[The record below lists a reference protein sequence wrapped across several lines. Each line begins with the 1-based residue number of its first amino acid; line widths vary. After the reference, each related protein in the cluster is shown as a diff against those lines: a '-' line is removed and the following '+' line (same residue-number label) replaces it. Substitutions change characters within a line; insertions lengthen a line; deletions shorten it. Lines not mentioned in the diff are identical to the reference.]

1 MNFWFWTKVVEKIL
15 TTIKI
20 KSQLGKAVMKANGCV
35 KLNNGRLMPPIGI
48 GTWQLPASDGLVKAL
63 VSAIQLGYRLID
75 TAAIFENEESVA
87 KAIRMSGVAR
97 KELFIT
103 GKCWTSNRAYDD
115 VLRAFEST
123 LKTLDLDYLDSYCIQ
138 WPCTRG
144 EPLAWQSINVGTWR
158 AFERLYEEGVVKSI
172 GVCNFQ
178 MHHLVSFLARAN
190 VPPAVNQLEFHP
202 GYTQRSAVAFC
213 KKNGITVEAW
223 SPLGHGSLLSEP
235 RIKEIASH
243 YERPVAQVILRWCRH
258 HDVIPVTRALLP
270 EHQQENLE
278 SFDFDLTADD
288 IAQLDALPVMG
299 FSGLEPDH
307 VSF

>member
-1 MNFWFWTKVVEKIL
+1 MVAVKVSEVAMKGKLEK
-15 TTIKI
+15 
-20 KSQLGKAVMKANGCV
+20 V
-35 KLNNGRLMPPIGI
+35 KLNNGVKIPSLGI
-48 GTWQLPASDGLVKAL
+48 GTWQIPSGEDLVKSL
-63 VSAIQLGYRLID
+63 QNAISLGYRYID
-75 TAAIFENEESVA
+75 TAAIYENEESVA
-87 KAIRMSGVAR
+87 EAIRRSEVKR
-97 KELFIT
+97 TDLFISS
-103 GKCWTSNRAYDD
+103 KCWAANRNYDS
-115 VLRAFEST
+115 VMRAFEESLRN
-123 LKTLDLDYLDSYCIQ
+123 LKLDYLDCYLIH
-138 WPCTRG
+138 WPYTKG
-144 EPLAWQSINVGTWR
+144 EPLAWQSVNIGTWR
-158 AFERLYEEGVVKSI
+158 AFEKLYEEGLVKAI
-172 GVCNFQ
+172 GLSNFQ

-278 SFDFDLTADD
+278 SFDFELTEDD
-288 IAQLDALPVMG
+288 IAQLDALPIMG

>member
-1 MNFWFWTKVVEKIL
+1 
-15 TTIKI
+15 
-20 KSQLGKAVMKANGCV
+20 MKANSCV

-87 KAIRMSGVAR
+87 RAIRTSGVPR

-115 VLRAFEST
+115 VLRAFENT
-123 LKTLDLDYLDSYCIQ
+123 LKTLDLDYLDCYSIQ

-158 AFERLYEEGVVKSI
+158 AFERLYDEGVVKSI

-190 VPPAVNQLEFHP
+190 IKPVMNQIEFHP
-202 GYTQRSAVAFC
+202 GYMQKPTVAFC
-213 KKNGITVEAW
+213 RKENIAIQAW
-223 SPLGHGSLLSEP
+223 SPLGHGTLLGCEP
-235 RIKEIASH
+235 LLAIATKYH
-243 YERPVAQVILRWCRH
+243 RPVSQVILNWCLSH
-258 HDVIPVTRALLP
+258 GVTPVIRSTNPTHQKEDLQCFDIKLTKEDIQTMDSLP
-270 EHQQENLE
+270 
-278 SFDFDLTADD
+278 LTA
-288 IAQLDALPVMG
+288 

>member
-1 MNFWFWTKVVEKIL
+1 
-15 TTIKI
+15 
-20 KSQLGKAVMKANGCV
+20 MKANGCV

-190 VPPAVNQLEFHP
+190 VKPVMNQIEFHP
-202 GYTQRSAVAFC
+202 GYMQKPTVAFC
-213 KKNGITVEAW
+213 RKENIAIQAW
-223 SPLGHGSLLSEP
+223 SPLGHGTLLSSEP
-235 RIKEIASH
+235 LLAIATKCH
-243 YERPVAQVILRWCRH
+243 RPVSQVILKWCLSH
-258 HDVIPVTRALLP
+258 GVTPVIRSTNPMHQKEDLLC
-270 EHQQENLE
+270 
-278 SFDFDLTADD
+278 FDIKLTKEDIQTMDSLPLTA
-288 IAQLDALPVMG
+288 

>member
-1 MNFWFWTKVVEKIL
+1 
-15 TTIKI
+15 
-20 KSQLGKAVMKANGCV
+20 
-35 KLNNGRLMPPIGI
+35 MPPIGI

-63 VSAIQLGYRLID
+63 VSAIELGYRLID

-87 KAIRMSGVAR
+87 RAIRTSGVPR

-115 VLRAFEST
+115 VLRAFENT
-123 LKTLDLDYLDSYCIQ
+123 LKTLDLDYLDCYSIQ

-158 AFERLYEEGVVKSI
+158 AFERLYDEGVVKSI

-190 VPPAVNQLEFHP
+190 VKPVMNQIEFHP
-202 GYTQRSAVAFC
+202 GYMQKPTVAFC
-213 KKNGITVEAW
+213 RKENIAIQAW
-223 SPLGHGSLLSEP
+223 SPLGHGTLLGFEP
-235 RIKEIASH
+235 LLAIATKYH
-243 YERPVAQVILRWCRH
+243 RPVSQVILNWCLSH
-258 HDVIPVTRALLP
+258 GVTPVIRSTNPMHQKEDLQCFDIKLTKEDIQTMDSLP
-270 EHQQENLE
+270 
-278 SFDFDLTADD
+278 LTA
-288 IAQLDALPVMG
+288 